1 MRSWEERDITDV
13 LKAHHS
19 DLVKASTEL
28 SDGGDYAGAD
38 EIDDDIKEEISDLVN
53 DYLIGSCDLC
63 GELRKLNFD
72 PELLNWWPVNF
83 SAV

>member
-13 LKAHHS
+13 LKTHHS

-38 EIDDDIKEEISDLVN
+38 EIDDDIIIIEE
-53 DYLIGSCDLC
+53 YLEKQHGIKWYGT
-63 GELRKLNFD
+63 EFLRIPTKG
-72 PELLNWWPVNF
+72 
-83 SAV
+83 